1 MASIPTAKRVQA
13 SEIGATRSVLPQVQ
27 DLSGITAGAKGLE
40 QLGADISGAGNDFAV
55 LGAAIQQREETR
67 QDQKQQNILK
77 ASLLDDK
84 NNPDTGWKRLQ
95 LDDAISGQAGIV
107 QRRKDLITAQAK
119 TIEDFDARQR
129 FLDQAEGA
137 VLIADADHIEH
148 VTGERS
154 KARVAT
160 NETTMALATEE
171 LIGEVDSPVVIAEN
185 VIAKS
190 ATIAIAAGK
199 VADDLGFRKG
209 SRERDLFVR
218 MEQTKAWD
226 KALTFLIDDG
236 KEGIAQELYD
246 NPEIRASLLGETR
259 GKLAK
264 SLLSGTRT
272 SLAQGAADKAFALHP
287 KDRSKGLDEVRRLL
301 DGDVEEDGLV
311 ILRRRYSDAVA
322 TDIAEVERRNRAERL
337 LQLIDSQDA
346 RARSGIAETAA
357 IAALE
362 NNELDP
368 TAAFKALD
376 ENKDLDPEDRK
387 AAKALLTQ
395 LFKEAET
402 TEEKEFKKATVAER
416 RAEILANEQSRVRP
430 SKALSSAQ
438 KAVAD
443 NPQDETKAFKA
454 IDEDTSLK
462 AKDKVAAKTLVTALF
477 NESRATS
484 AEEER
489 IEKLAIA
496 RANAAYTAEERKR
509 KNDEAELL
517 SQVIEKS
524 RDGSVEYSAAEQA
537 YVDSKL
543 GLRARLEKT
552 AQRILTGAPFFSK
565 QDTMRKARTMKR
577 NDPAKFNKQDF
588 RDEVWGPDLAIRD
601 IEHFEALQDSADK
614 EAARKESQDNK
625 KRERDARVGT
635 ARTAGLKIVKSL
647 DKAGWNEAELADLD
661 NRVVDEADRRATAGI
676 AISDSDYA
684 LIYRTFALKLEET
697 RPKTKTLRDE
707 DINVL
712 EALERKAQRARKV
725 DETFKFDFFAGGLSG
740 DTFSPSERDKKTF
753 QSLGE
758 ASGVFAEHPTAGIQ
772 EIAQIVQFLINK
784 GLFPSPRRVRDTF
797 NENSLSNVRPPQ

>member
-246 NPEIRASLLGETR
+246 KIRASLLGETR

-311 ILRRRYSDAVA
+311 ILRRRYGDAVA

-376 ENKDLDPEDRK
+376 ENKDLDSKDRK

-395 LFKEAET
+395 LFEEAEA

-462 AKDKVAAKTLVTALF
+462 AKDKIAAKTLVTALF

-496 RANAAYTAEERKR
+496 RANAAYTAEERER

-524 RDGSVEYSAAEQA
+524 RNGSVEYSAAEQA

-543 GLRARLEKT
+543 GLRAKLEKT
-552 AQRILTGAPFFSK
+552 AQRILTGAPFFSNK
-565 QDTMRKARTMKR
+565 DTMRKARTMKR

-588 RDEVWGPDLAIRD
+588 RDEVWGPDLTIQN

-625 KRERDARVGT
+625 DRERDARVET

-661 NRVVDEADRRATAGI
+661 NRVVDEADRRATADI

-684 LIYRTFALKLEET
+684 LMYRTFALKLEET

-712 EALERKAQRARKV
+712 EALERKAQRARQV

-740 DTFSPSERDKKTF
+740 DTFSASERDKKTF

-758 ASGVFAEHPTAGIQ
+758 ASGVFAEYPTAGVQ
-772 EIAQIVQFLINK
+772 EIARIVQYLLNR

-797 NENSLSNVRPPQ
+797 AENVRPPQ